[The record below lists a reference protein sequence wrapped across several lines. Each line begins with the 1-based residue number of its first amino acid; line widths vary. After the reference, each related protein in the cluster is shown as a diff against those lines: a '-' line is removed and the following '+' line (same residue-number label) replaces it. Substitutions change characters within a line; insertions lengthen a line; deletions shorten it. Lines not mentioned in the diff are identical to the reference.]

1 MKKLMIAAAIVCAAA
16 MSQAAT
22 YDWTVRT
29 GLDGE
34 LANFEG
40 TANFSGTA
48 YIIASTSDDITGEGA
63 WGALVRDGG
72 DIAAYAAA
80 NGGQAVTFAN
90 GQVSGTY
97 GTDTDMGTAYFY
109 LIASDGKGHVF
120 IDDPGEAN
128 WDYTSSTGEMAF
140 AHDWT
145 AEGAYSLD
153 ADQSKTWQDGAW
165 YTAQSVPE
173 PTSGLLLLLGVA
185 GLALRRRRA

>member
-22 YDWTVRT
+22 YDWTVAT
-29 GLDGE
+29 GTNGE
-34 LANFEG
+34 LQNFEG
-40 TANFSGTA
+40 TGNFSGTA
-48 YIIASTSDDITGEGA
+48 YIFASASDVISGEAA

-72 DIAAYAAA
+72 DIATFAAA

-97 GTDTDMGTAYFY
+97 ATDTDFGTAYFY

-120 IDDPGEAN
+120 IDDPGENN
-128 WDYTSSTGEMAF
+128 WDYTMSEGYMNFDQAW
-140 AHDWT
+140 A
-145 AEGAYSLD
+145 AEGAFSLN
-153 ADQSKTWQDGAW
+153 AEESKTWQDGAW

>member
-1 MKKLMIAAAIVCAAA
+1 MIAAAIVCAAA

-22 YDWTVRT
+22 YDWTVAT
-29 GLDGE
+29 GTDGE
-34 LANFEG
+34 LQNFEG
-40 TANFSGTA
+40 TGNFSGAA
-48 YIIASTSDDITGEGA
+48 YVFAAASEITGEDA

-97 GTDTDMGTAYFY
+97 ATDTDFGKAYYY

-120 IDDPGEAN
+120 IDDPGEQT
-128 WDYTSSTGEMAF
+128 WDYTSGEGSMVFDHAW
-140 AHDWT
+140 A
-145 AEGAYSLD
+145 AEGAYSLN
-153 ADQSKTWQDGAW
+153 ADDSKMWQDGAW
-165 YTAQSVPE
+165 YTAAAVPE
-173 PTSGLLLLLGVA
+173 PMSGLLLLLGVA

>member
-1 MKKLMIAAAIVCAAA
+1 MKKLMSAAAIVCAAA

-22 YDWTVRT
+22 YNWTAST

-34 LANFEG
+34 LQNFEG
-40 TANFSGTA
+40 TANFNGTA
-48 YIIASTSDDITGEGA
+48 YIFAAASEITGEDA

-97 GTDTDMGTAYFY
+97 ATDTDFGKAYYY
-109 LIASDGKGHVF
+109 LIASDGNGHVF
-120 IDDPGEAN
+120 IDDPGERS
-128 WDYTSSTGEMAF
+128 WDSTQSQGEMSFDQAW
-140 AHDWT
+140 A

-153 ADQSKTWQDGAW
+153 VDQSKEWQDGAW
-165 YTAQSVPE
+165 YTTAVPE